1 MPKVVGSVLAKV
13 SIANDFSFYFLG
25 EEKKSSVCVGAAWEG
40 ELTKRV
46 IGTNNVRNSV
56 ALPCTAE
63 NVWIGRC
70 NKRPKCGNP
79 KKKTPNIG
87 FSERWRRTQC
97 RCIKPWIRGFLWVL
111 QLKDAVASRMGV
123 CS

>member
-63 NVWIGRC
+63 SVWIGRC
-70 NKRPKCGNP
+70 NERPKCGSTP
-79 KKKTPNIG
+79 QKKTPISVLVRGGEEHSADVLSRGLGG
-87 FSERWRRTQC
+87 FCGYYS
-97 RCIKPWIRGFLWVL
+97 
-111 QLKDAVASRMGV
+111 
-123 CS
+123 

>member
-13 SIANDFSFYFLG
+13 SIANDFSFYFLKR
-25 EEKKSSVCVGAAWEG
+25 EKKSVGVCVGVAWEG

-63 NVWIGRC
+63 SVWIGRC
-70 NKRPKCGNP
+70 NERGGST
-79 KKKTPNIG
+79 KKKQKTPI
-87 FSERWRRTQC
+87 SEVVKNTVQVC
-97 RCIKPWIRGFLWVL
+97 E
-111 QLKDAVASRMGV
+111 AVD
-123 CS
+123 